1 MLAVPGIVAR
11 LLEFLR
17 VDAAALAREL
27 LQSAVVVAVAWA
39 LYRVLRLVT
48 RRIERSAA
56 KDDPLRMTPAA
67 QRGRTLAHLV
77 QSMGVAVLA
86 FAAGLFVLSR
96 FVDIRPL
103 LAGAGIVTLAVSFGA
118 QGLVKDVIAGVFI
131 LLEDQF
137 RVGET
142 IRVGGVEG
150 RVERMSLRT
159 VTLRDG
165 AGPLHFISNGSI
177 GVVSNLSRDW
187 ARALVDVG
195 VAYREDVDRVMA
207 LLRRLLNEF
216 AADPGW
222 KGVIVGQPTVAGLQ
236 RLAESSVDVR
246 VWVDVFPGKQAEVE
260 RELRRRIKNR
270 LDEEGIEIPFPQRV
284 LHIAGAP
291 AGADLP
297 RA

>member
-1 MLAVPGIVAR
+1 MPAGSGIVAR
-11 LLEFLR
+11 LLDFLR
-17 VDAAALAREL
+17 VDGAALARDV
-27 LQSAVVVAVAWA
+27 LQSAVVVAVAWVLSRA
-39 LYRVLRLVT
+39 LRLVT
-48 RRIERSAA
+48 RRIERVASEG
-56 KDDPLRMTPAA
+56 DPLRMTEVA
-67 QRGRTLAHLV
+67 QRGRTLARLI
-77 QSMGVAVLA
+77 QSMGVAVIGT
-86 FAAGLFVLSR
+86 AAALFILSR
-96 FVDIRPL
+96 FVNIAPL

-118 QGLVKDVIAGVFI
+118 QGLVKDLIAGFFI

-150 RVERMSLRT
+150 RVENMSLRT

-165 AGPLHFISNGSI
+165 NGPLHFIPNGSM

-195 VAYREDVDRVMA
+195 VAYKEDVDRVMM
-207 LLRRLLNEF
+207 LLRRVLNDF
-216 AADPGW
+216 AADLAW
-222 KGVIVGQPTVAGLQ
+222 KGVVVGQPTVAGLQ
-236 RLAESSVDVR
+236 RLGESGVDVR

-270 LDEEGIEIPFPQRV
+270 LDQEGIEIPLPQRV

-291 AGADLP
+291 AGAELP